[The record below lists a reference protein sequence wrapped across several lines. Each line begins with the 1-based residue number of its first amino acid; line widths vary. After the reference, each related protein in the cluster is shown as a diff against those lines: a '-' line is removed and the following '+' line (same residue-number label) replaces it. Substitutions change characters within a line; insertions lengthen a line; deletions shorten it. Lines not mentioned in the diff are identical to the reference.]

1 MPGANMANAEMLDR
15 AQGSLFGQLAGDSLG
30 SLVEFQ
36 PPERIGRLYPEGVRD
51 LADGGTWNLLAGQP
65 TDDSELALA
74 LARTLV
80 RVGTFDAEAVF
91 DSYRRWLSSSPFD
104 VGTTTVAGLRGQP
117 DPESQANGAL
127 MRVSPLGIFGA
138 RHSSEQVAEW
148 AAADAWLTHPN
159 PICRQASSLY
169 ARAIALAVREG
180 PSSSELYGRIV
191 DWSQDTSPDVRR
203 EVRSAEVSPPAE
215 YMRNQGWV
223 LTALRNALW
232 QLLNAPNPEE
242 GIVDTVMRGGDTDT
256 NAAIAGALLGAVHGF
271 DALPERW
278 TQAILACN
286 PSPDNP
292 KAANP
297 RPQEYWPKDAR
308 QLAERLLG

>member
-1 MPGANMANAEMLDR
+1 MANAEMLDR

-36 PPERIGRLYPEGVRD
+36 PPARIGRLYPDGVRD

-65 TDDSELALA
+65 TDDSELALT

-80 RVGTFDAEAVF
+80 RDGTFDAEAVF

-104 VGTTTVAGLRGQP
+104 VGAATVAGLRGQP
-117 DPESQANGAL
+117 DPESQSNGAL

-148 AAADAWLTHPN
+148 AAADAGLTHPN
-159 PICRQASSLY
+159 PVCRQVSSLY
-169 ARAIALAVREG
+169 ARAVALAVREG
-180 PSSSELYGRIV
+180 PTSSELYRTIV

-203 EVRSAEVSPPAE
+203 EVRSAELSPPAE
-215 YMRNQGWV
+215 YMQNQGWV

-271 DALPERW
+271 DALPKRW
-278 TQAILACN
+278 TQAILACR

-297 RPQEYWPKDAR
+297 RPQEYWPNDALE
-308 QLAERLLG
+308 LAERLLG